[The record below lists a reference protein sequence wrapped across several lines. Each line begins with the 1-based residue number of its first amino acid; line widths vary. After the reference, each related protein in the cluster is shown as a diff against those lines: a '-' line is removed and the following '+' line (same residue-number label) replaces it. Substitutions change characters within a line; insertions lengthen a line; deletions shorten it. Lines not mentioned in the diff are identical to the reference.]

1 MRTKSIDRLK
11 PVNIVKLRTYYKWRV
26 KSRAHFGY
34 YTQNND
40 NNWIMEFN
48 KLLTGTSNEIQQ
60 EINSLSIVNNVNVA
74 SVEHISSG
82 QMDVW
87 ITISEKE
94 DQNNDNN

>member
-1 MRTKSIDRLK
+1 
-11 PVNIVKLRTYYKWRV
+11 
-26 KSRAHFGY
+26 
-34 YTQNND
+34 
-40 NNWIMEFN
+40 MEFN